1 LRPKT
6 FPQKPKNQWFFQ
18 ENLSTKFVILS
29 PKYFLILFYNNS
41 FVKLYDSLLLLNE
54 MAFKWLWLLL
64 GSKLNEVG
72 TS

>member
-1 LRPKT
+1 M
-6 FPQKPKNQWFFQ
+6 
-18 ENLSTKFVILS
+18 KFVILP
-29 PKYFLILFYNNS
+29 PKYIYFNLFNES

-64 GSKLNEVG
+64 GRKLNEVG